1 MDGFEHWANLFC
13 QRENVINGRHVWL
26 FLISSSIGNI
36 AIVDYEGKG
45 DPAITRKL
53 FAEDYEKAER
63 YFETVCTKKVK
74 GVL

>member
-1 MDGFEHWANLFC
+1 MGFEHWANLYC

-26 FLISSSIGNI
+26 FLISTSIGNI
-36 AIVDYEGKG
+36 AVVDYEGKD

-53 FAEDYEKAER
+53 FCESYEKAER
-63 YFETVCTKKVK
+63 YFESVCTKKVR